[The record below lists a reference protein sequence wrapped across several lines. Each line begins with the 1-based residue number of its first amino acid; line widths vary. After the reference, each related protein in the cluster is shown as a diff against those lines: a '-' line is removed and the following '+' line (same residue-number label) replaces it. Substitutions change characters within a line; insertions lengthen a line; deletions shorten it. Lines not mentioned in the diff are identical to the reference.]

1 MCRFAPL
8 KGTVSLSSGLTTCR
22 SRLWQSML
30 HGLLAAVCHTRAN
43 LAASQPQ
50 RRQTLCCPAPGGG
63 ADEAGLATE
72 PPQPRDPHCC
82 VPSHAQPTEPASR
95 AGGEHRLSARASQ
108 GRPIW
113 PHCTRHLT
121 RACQQRL
128 QRRPPVR
135 VTVAALT
142 AAPRR
147 RRHRSCFTC
156 RARRPNCEPVSRLG
170 SC

>member
-1 MCRFAPL
+1 MCPLEGNCLAAQDSPLAAAGCGNQCCMAFSQLFVMQGLTWRQVSCNGGRRCAAQRRAAVQMRRGWPL
-8 KGTVSLSSGLTTCR
+8 KRR
-22 SRLWQSML
+22 SR
-30 HGLLAAVCHTRAN
+30 AIRIAVF
-43 LAASQPQ
+43 Q
-50 RRQTLCCPAPGGG
+50 
-63 ADEAGLATE
+63 
-72 PPQPRDPHCC
+72 
-82 VPSHAQPTEPASR
+82 SHAQPTEPASR

-113 PHCTRHLT
+113 PHCTLHLT